1 MFSRGIEK
9 QQRAV
14 MGESFRNIL
23 QEIAF
28 SKNLTHIETSQLI
41 GSLYQVTGFYQT
53 GKLVLKVSAG
63 VQIKL
68 LI

>member
-1 MFSRGIEK
+1 MFSRGMEK

-28 SKNLTHIETSQLI
+28 SKNLTHIEISQLI

-53 GKLVLKVSAG
+53 GKLVLKF
-63 VQIKL
+63 QQECK
-68 LI
+68 